1 MHIVVIDTTLT
12 TPPTGGAHTF
22 LVDLTQL
29 LVRRNW
35 KLSIVTQ
42 PGPEAG
48 ILSALQESGA
58 EVIVNLW
65 NERHLPEEKAPR
77 LASWVNG
84 CHPDVYVVSASPDV
98 GWLALPLLDSSI
110 ATFSIAH
117 NDVDAFYEPLKHYQP
132 FVDCA
137 IGVSQT
143 TYNRIIERCS
153 VPPERVRHIPYGV
166 RSLSAEEVLALSRD
180 KTAECLK
187 IGYVGR
193 IVQEQKRVLDLVPLA
208 LELVRRRVC
217 FELYIIGEGP
227 ERRILETALEQ
238 EGLAGSVKLLGWL
251 SPARVNEEL
260 RKLDV
265 FVLLSEYEGLPVALL
280 EAMGKALAPVVT
292 RTESGN
298 TQLVQDGKNGFI
310 VDVGD
315 ISAFGQR
322 LQLLAND
329 RQRLLLTG
337 RAAWETSQHYSLE
350 RMGENYVESFQNA
363 AGKAA
368 ERQQREG
375 LSSRYPVMPSC
386 RSKYPAWLRKIKRR
400 VVSLVSPNFVGT
412 TSDTQRSGGSSPS
425 TQVYVADHPSNR

>member
-1 MHIVVIDTTLT
+1 M
-12 TPPTGGAHTF
+12 
-22 LVDLTQL
+22 
-29 LVRRNW
+29 
-35 KLSIVTQ
+35 
-42 PGPEAG
+42 
-48 ILSALQESGA
+48 
-58 EVIVNLW
+58 
-65 NERHLPEEKAPR
+65 
-77 LASWVNG
+77 
-84 CHPDVYVVSASPDV
+84 VS
-98 GWLALPLLDSSI
+98 
-110 ATFSIAH
+110 
-117 NDVDAFYEPLKHYQP
+117 E
-132 FVDCA
+132 
-137 IGVSQT
+137 
-143 TYNRIIERCS
+143 
-153 VPPERVRHIPYGV
+153 
-166 RSLSAEEVLALSRD
+166 SLSAEEVLALSRD

-265 FVLLSEYEGLPVALL
+265 FVLLSDYEGLPVALL
-280 EAMGKALAPVVT
+280 EAMGNALAPVVT

-298 TQLVQDGKNGFI
+298 TQLVQDGKNGFT

-315 ISAFGQR
+315 ISAFGER

-329 RQRLLLTG
+329 RQRLLLTR
-337 RAAWETSQHYSLE
+337 RAAWETSRHYSLE
-350 RMGENYVESFQNA
+350 RMVENYIESFQNA

-375 LSSRYPVMPSC
+375 LSSRYPVMPAC
-386 RSKYPAWLRKIKRR
+386 RSKYPAWLRKIKNAFSVWDLRIS
-400 VVSLVSPNFVGT
+400 VVPLRALCDPVVPHSLLKFMLPIIRAIVKKPLNLLGLDLVRYHPRYSIGEYAYISSLKIKSVIDVGAHT
-412 TSDTQRSGGSSPS
+412 GEFAKMITRILPGVAVISFEPLKEEFLRLESQLREIPQS
-425 TQVYVADHPSNR
+425 TGAQSCPG